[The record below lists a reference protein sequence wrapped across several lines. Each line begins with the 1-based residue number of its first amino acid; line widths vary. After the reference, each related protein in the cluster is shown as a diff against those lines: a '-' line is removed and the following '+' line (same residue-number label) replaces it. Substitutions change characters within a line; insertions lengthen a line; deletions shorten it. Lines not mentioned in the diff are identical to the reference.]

1 MCILPLQLFEILVL
15 EFSPFPNK
23 PEMGKKKK
31 NQTKLLTIM
40 CPQTIPCSIFYKIDI
55 QHIFRKKD
63 ANIY

>member
-31 NQTKLLTIM
+31 KPNQIADNNVSSNYTML
-40 CPQTIPCSIFYKIDI
+40 
-55 QHIFRKKD
+55 HILQDRHSAHF
-63 ANIY
+63 